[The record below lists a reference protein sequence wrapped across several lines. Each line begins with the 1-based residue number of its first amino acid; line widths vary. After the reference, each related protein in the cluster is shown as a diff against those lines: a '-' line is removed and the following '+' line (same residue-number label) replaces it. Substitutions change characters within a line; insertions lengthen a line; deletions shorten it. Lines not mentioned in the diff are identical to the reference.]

1 MSENFQDPA
10 IRSLDIRTDL
20 DEVANLI
27 ELCFSSQM
35 DPDGWSYLNAIRRAS
50 RNRRYIRWIP
60 GAGERVSYPLFGY
73 VWEENGRVVGN
84 LSLIPLFKNQEWRY
98 LIANVAVH
106 PKFRRKGIARQLTH
120 AAIQHAR
127 RRGAASAWLQVR
139 SDNPSAQLL
148 YQSLGFV
155 ERAQRTSW
163 LRKKA
168 QPPVVELN
176 PAVEITPRNDEDWKY
191 QIAWLENTYPIEV
204 TWNLPIH
211 TERYAPTLKNKFVR
225 LIEGEQVRH
234 WTARIQDKP
243 VGTATWEPTTLHADN
258 LWIGAE
264 PKTEVLAIRNLLPHI
279 QQDLDTG
286 RPLMIN
292 YPSGRA
298 ESAFQQSGFSH
309 LNTLVWMEKR
319 LNNL

>member
-20 DEVANLI
+20 GEVANLI

-35 DPDGWSYLNAIRRAS
+35 DPDGWSYLTAIRRAS

-73 VWEENGRVVGN
+73 VWEENSRVVGN
-84 LSLIPLFKNQEWRY
+84 LSLIPIFKNEEWRY

-106 PKFRRKGIARQLTH
+106 PDFRRKGIARKLTL

-127 RRGAASAWLQVR
+127 SQGAAAAWLQVR
-139 SDNPSAQLL
+139 SDNPSAREL
-148 YQSLGFV
+148 YRSLGFV

-163 LRKKA
+163 LRKKT
-168 QPPVVELN
+168 QPPVAELN
-176 PAVEITPRNDEDWKY
+176 PEVKVAPREDAEW
-191 QIAWLENTYPIEV
+191 QFQSVWLERIYPIEV
-204 TWNLPIH
+204 SWNLPIH
-211 TERYAPTLKNKFVR
+211 YERYAPTLKNKLFR
-225 LIEGEQVRH
+225 LVEGERIQH
-234 WTARIQDKP
+234 WTARLQDRP
-243 VGTATWEPTTLHADN
+243 IGTATWEPTTLHADN
-258 LWIGAE
+258 LWVGTDPAAE
-264 PKTEVLAIRNLLPHI
+264 MLAIRNLLPRI

-286 RPLMIN
+286 RPLMVN
-292 YPSGRA
+292 YPSGCA
-298 ESAFQQSGFSH
+298 ENAFEQSGFFR

-319 LNNL
+319 LDNS